1 VPEEEEAD
9 YDVVDE
15 KKSAFVDDDDG
26 HGTNQQENCPAS
38 AVGDTSSDDSPW
50 HVPSFVV
57 KGKIIKE
64 RKMKRNIIMLEK
76 EEEEKSEKKKKS
88 RKRDDEEA
96 GEAVRSEA
104 PADLFDRPEPLDLFA
119 GPEGAALLSQ
129 FLAWK
134 PKVTSHSPPR
144 AVSHAKPAAFERR
157 TDDGLVSSRARAEPP
172 GSSARAAPQGSRSPK
187 ASISFWDQQRPMVA
201 ADGARWRQHSRIE
214 CAILAENVQKRV
226 EGCEEAYEK
235 VFDALAEG
243 DGRISFRLP
252 SPGAGVRQELAHAKA
267 ILARLSCCEV
277 PFYVGITQMPS
288 RRWHGLYLDASSTP
302 VHHSRKGEPGI
313 REEYLGH
320 KEKWELMEIMHV
332 TDSAEANALFEIN
345 LIQDLQR
352 NPFCT
357 NTGLLGGG
365 RSPAEGMMSPPYFCY
380 VCYDNDLRL
389 DPVCRGSG

>member
-1 VPEEEEAD
+1 MEEREREA
-9 YDVVDE
+9 
-15 KKSAFVDDDDG
+15 
-26 HGTNQQENCPAS
+26 
-38 AVGDTSSDDSPW
+38 
-50 HVPSFVV
+50 
-57 KGKIIKE
+57 
-64 RKMKRNIIMLEK
+64 
-76 EEEEKSEKKKKS
+76 
-88 RKRDDEEA
+88 
-96 GEAVRSEA
+96 
-104 PADLFDRPEPLDLFA
+104 EPL
-119 GPEGAALLSQ
+119 
-129 FLAWK
+129 
-134 PKVTSHSPPR
+134 
-144 AVSHAKPAAFERR
+144 
-157 TDDGLVSSRARAEPP
+157 
-172 GSSARAAPQGSRSPK
+172 GSSARAAPPGSRSPK
-187 ASISFWDQQRPMVA
+187 APDIPPRSALRPMAQGSLVV
-201 ADGARWRQHSRIE
+201 RPYSRIE
-214 CAILAENVQKRV
+214 CAKVAENVQKRV
-226 EGCEEAYEK
+226 VECCEAAYDK
-235 VFDALAEG
+235 VFYALAG
-243 DGRISFRLP
+243 SDGRISFRLA
-252 SPGAGVRQELAHAKA
+252 SPRVGVWQELAHAKA